1 MSYIV
6 SATKPPIA
14 QGGVAY
20 WERSTD
26 PFHISAINAAL
37 QPAKHKAALLIG
49 GTIDQSEKAGDGW
62 LAIDWIENPV
72 GFVHDGFEQQGEER
86 EFIIQ
91 PGPYKH
97 LCAYQLGW
105 YHEELIQQHKKMIE
119 SK

>member
-6 SATKPPIA
+6 SAVKPPIA
-14 QGGVAY
+14 SGGVAY

-26 PFHISAINAAL
+26 PFHFSAIEAAL
-37 QPAKHKAALLIG
+37 QPAKHTVALLIG
-49 GTIDQSEKAGDGW
+49 GTIDQLDQAREGW

-72 GFVHDGFEQQGEER
+72 GFVPDGYEQQGEEHV
-86 EFIIQ
+86 FIIQ

-97 LCAYQLGW
+97 LCAYQIDW
-105 YHEELIQQHKKMIE
+105 YGEELIQQHQKMIA